1 VDEQKDGYDPF
12 HRFIN
17 TIYWSN
23 MNSKTDPGQLPLLEQ
38 DGAVARIT
46 LRRPALLNRLQA
58 EDVVW
63 LREKFAQVNS
73 DLSIRVLVIT
83 GTGRAFSSGYDLDDL
98 SERTGALPA
107 GELAAK
113 PAPDFSAMT
122 VELEACRVP
131 TVAKLNGPVY
141 GGSTDLALSCD
152 FRVGT
157 TDCEMFMPASRLGLH
172 YYTEGLIRWES
183 RLGIN
188 AAKNL
193 FFTARTIKAQEM
205 FRIGFITELVDPQEL
220 DDAVT
225 NLVQILSD
233 QAPRAVEGMKQ
244 ALNEIARGTLDHEAS
259 DARAK
264 ACLGSADLVE
274 GMSAWQAR
282 RKPVFA
288 GN

>member
-1 VDEQKDGYDPF
+1 MDEQKDGYDPF
-12 HRFIN
+12 HRFIK

>member
-1 VDEQKDGYDPF
+1 
-12 HRFIN
+12 
-17 TIYWSN
+17 
-23 MNSKTDPGQLPLLEQ
+23 MNSHADFGQLPLHEQ
-38 DGAVARIT
+38 TGSVAHIR

-63 LREKFAQVNS
+63 LREKISEINA
-73 DLSIRVLVIT
+73 DLNTRVLVIT

-98 SERTGALPA
+98 SERSGALPA

-152 FRVGT
+152 FRVAT

-205 FRIGFITELVDPQEL
+205 FRIGFITELVAPQEL
-220 DDAVT
+220 DAAVN
-225 NLVQILSD
+225 NLVQTLSD

-244 ALNEIARGTLDHEAS
+244 ALNEIARGKLDHKAS
-259 DARAK
+259 DERAM
-264 ACLGSADLVE
+264 ASLRSDDLRE

-282 RKPVFA
+282 RKPVFV
-288 GN
+288 GH

>member
-1 VDEQKDGYDPF
+1 
-12 HRFIN
+12 
-17 TIYWSN
+17 

-38 DGAVARIT
+38 DGAIARIT

-131 TVAKLNGPVY
+131 TVAKLIGPVY

-205 FRIGFITELVDPQEL
+205 FHIGFITELVDPQEL

-264 ACLGSADLVE
+264 ACLGSEDLVE

>member
-1 VDEQKDGYDPF
+1 MNSQKDF
-12 HRFIN
+12 
-17 TIYWSN
+17 
-23 MNSKTDPGQLPLLEQ
+23 GQPPLFEKQ
-38 DGAVARIT
+38 GAVAYIT
-46 LRRPALLNRLQA
+46 LRRPSVLNRLQA

-63 LREKFAQVNS
+63 LRETIAQINA
-73 DLSIRVLVIT
+73 DRDTRVLVIT

-98 SERTGALPA
+98 SERSGALPA

-122 VELEACRVP
+122 VELEECRVP
-131 TVAKLNGPVY
+131 TIAKLNGPVY

-193 FFTARTIKAQEM
+193 FFTSRTIKAEEM
-205 FRIGFITELVDPQEL
+205 FRIGFITELVAPQEL
-220 DDAVT
+220 NDAVN
-225 NLVQILSD
+225 NLVQMLRD
-233 QAPRAVEGMKQ
+233 QAPRAIEGMKQ
-244 ALNEIARGTLDHEAS
+244 ALNETARGRLDRKAS
-259 DARAK
+259 DERAM
-264 ACLGSADLVE
+264 ASLGSADLRE

-282 RKPVFA
+282 RKPVFV

>member
-1 VDEQKDGYDPF
+1 
-12 HRFIN
+12 
-17 TIYWSN
+17 
-23 MNSKTDPGQLPLLEQ
+23 MNSKKDVGQLPLLEQ
-38 DGAVARIT
+38 DGGIAHIT
-46 LRRPALLNRLQA
+46 LRRPSLLNRLQS

-63 LREKFAQVNS
+63 LREMISQINS
-73 DLSIRVLVIT
+73 DLNIRVLVIT

-98 SERTGALPA
+98 SERSGALPA

-122 VELEACRVP
+122 VELESCRVP

-141 GGSTDLALSCD
+141 GGSTDLVLSCD

-157 TDCEMFMPASRLGLH
+157 TECEMFMPASRLGLH

-193 FFTARTIKAQEM
+193 FFTSRTIKAEEM
-205 FRIGFITELVDPQEL
+205 FRIGFITELVAPQEL
-220 DDAVT
+220 DGAVK

-244 ALNEIARGTLDHEAS
+244 ALNEIARGRLNHKAS
-259 DARAK
+259 DERARASH
-264 ACLGSADLVE
+264 GSADLRE
-274 GMSAWQAR
+274 GLSAWQAR
-282 RKPVFA
+282 RKPIFV